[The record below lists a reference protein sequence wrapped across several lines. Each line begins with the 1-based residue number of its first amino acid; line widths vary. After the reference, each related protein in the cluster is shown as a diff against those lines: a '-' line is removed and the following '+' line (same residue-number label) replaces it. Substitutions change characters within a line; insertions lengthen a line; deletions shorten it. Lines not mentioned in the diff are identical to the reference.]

1 MPSQSSRGGRER
13 WLVVSNCQTHG
24 LANSLQALAP
34 DVMVSPLYPHTF
46 NRRPFLF
53 NRKLASFDRL
63 FISPGIERMMP
74 RAKLHRIADHRHL
87 PWFGFRAYHP
97 DLVYVE
103 VAGKRIKSPA
113 DDYHSGI
120 ALAAYLKGLSL
131 TETKA
136 LFTMKTFEACQLI
149 GWWEEEKN
157 RIIKHTADL
166 GVDVSAQIRRWGRHE
181 AFMYSNNHP
190 KIRVLF
196 DIAKQLVR
204 ATGREPLQGVTV
216 PHDNLAMAS
225 GFAVYPEIGE
235 TLGVSG
241 AYLFKTYDTYRQFG
255 LDEFLAGCFAI
266 YARYPRDVLSVAQ
279 EFRPVFEIIRAAI

>member
-1 MPSQSSRGGRER
+1 MPLRSSQTGREQ
-13 WLVVSNCQTHG
+13 WLVISNCQTHG
-24 LANSLQALAP
+24 FANALQALAP
-34 DVMVSPLYPHTF
+34 DVIVTPLYPHTF

-53 NRKLASFDRL
+53 NRRLGAFDRL

-74 RAKLHRIADHRHL
+74 KAKLHRIEHHVHL
-87 PWFGFRAYHP
+87 PWFGFRAFHP

-103 VAGKRIKSPA
+103 AYGKRIKSPA

-120 ALAAYLKGLSL
+120 ALAAYLKGMSL
-131 TETKA
+131 GDTRA
-136 LFTMKTFEACQLI
+136 LFCIKTFEACRLI
-149 GWWEEEKN
+149 GWWESEKR
-157 RIIKHTADL
+157 RIMNHTAEL
-166 GVDVSAQIRRWGRHE
+166 GIDIAPFITRWGRPD

-196 DIAKQLVR
+196 DIATVLVNR
-204 ATGREPLQGVTV
+204 TGIEALTGATM

-235 TLGVSG
+235 TLGVPG

-255 LDEFLAGCFAI
+255 LDEFLAGCFAT
-266 YARYPRDVLSVAQ
+266 YDRYPRETLNVSP
-279 EFRPVFEIIRAAI
+279 EFRSVFERIVEAI